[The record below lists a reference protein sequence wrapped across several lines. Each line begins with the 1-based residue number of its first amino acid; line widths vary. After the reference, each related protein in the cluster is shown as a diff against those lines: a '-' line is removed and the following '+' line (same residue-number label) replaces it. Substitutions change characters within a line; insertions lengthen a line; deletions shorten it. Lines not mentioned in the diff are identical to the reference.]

1 MKLTTNVT
9 LSATTDVNGEIM
21 GKLNST
27 DYLVLKK
34 VEELMN
40 SDIKKG
46 KGRKSDFIA
55 FQLGCGARK
64 VQYTTSVTKNASYK
78 QKYDIMNGKKSIHG
92 VYKELHPKKTKKAQI
107 DNSNFKNCTTCCCR
121 CTRCCCYKCCEIQLN
136 RLMHGN
142 KGNEPDNGKPSN

>member
-46 KGRKSDFIA
+46 KGRKSDFIV

-64 VQYTTSVTKNASYK
+64 VQYTIRDFSN
-78 QKYDIMNGKKSIHG
+78 KKC
-92 VYKELHPKKTKKAQI
+92 EL
-107 DNSNFKNCTTCCCR
+107 
-121 CTRCCCYKCCEIQLN
+121 
-136 RLMHGN
+136 
-142 KGNEPDNGKPSN
+142 